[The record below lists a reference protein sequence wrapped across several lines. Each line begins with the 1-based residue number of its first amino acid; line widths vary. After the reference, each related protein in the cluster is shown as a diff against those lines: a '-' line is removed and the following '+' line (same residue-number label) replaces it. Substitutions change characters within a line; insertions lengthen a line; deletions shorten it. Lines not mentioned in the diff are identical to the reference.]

1 MRRQAGDSDESALL
15 ATDERAA
22 GSDCYQA
29 ARMPWHAPL
38 VPLPS
43 LTSVAGAPDRD
54 RPLCRSLRLL
64 SLRDTHGESNETD
77 KKIRRASER
86 RSEWAK
92 AAKTQLPAQGEQ
104 THTPLHRLNHGPRP
118 PRRKN
123 TP

>member
-64 SLRDTHGESNETD
+64 RLRDTHGESNETD

-86 RSEWAK
+86 ATERVGQDGEDAAARSRRTDAHATSQTESRTE
-92 AAKTQLPAQGEQ
+92 AAEA
-104 THTPLHRLNHGPRP
+104 
-118 PRRKN
+118 
-123 TP
+123 

>member
-22 GSDCYQA
+22 ASECYQA

-64 SLRDTHGESNETD
+64 RLRDTHGESNETD

-86 RSEWAK
+86 VGQGGEDAAARSRRTDAHATSQTESRTE
-92 AAKTQLPAQGEQ
+92 AAEA
-104 THTPLHRLNHGPRP
+104 
-118 PRRKN
+118 
-123 TP
+123 